1 MGRLFKPHV
10 FVVVAVISLVLVSA
24 IWLIIVSGLRRVVA
38 DVFRADVIWLF
49 YIVIAQSFAYWSYVI
64 PYKYVFN
71 IKYHEALRQSFTGF
85 HPFRAGG
92 GFIYDIKSHKTLIG
106 RAKVLYLGL
115 WEYAALAPAVFIA
128 AIYSYSDRLIPTQL
142 SLPWVIGVPAGLI
155 VFMLVL
161 ASRKHIR
168 NHPAIEQTLN
178 LIHHMLF
185 EESPKHTMILVVGM
199 AMYWFGEVM
208 TLYCSL
214 QLFDLSL
221 GWFAMLIAYA
231 SGYLITRRSLPL
243 GGAGVVLIT
252 LSLALRFVGLKLSYA
267 VLVAV
272 TYQVAN
278 LSIPLIYGKI
288 LRLDSTIR

>member
-1 MGRLFKPHV
+1 MGKLFRPHL
-10 FVVVAVISLVLVSA
+10 FVILAVIALVLISA
-24 IWLIIVSGLRRVVA
+24 IWLIIVSGLRRVVT
-38 DVFRADVIWLF
+38 DVFRADVIWLL
-49 YIVIAQSFAYWSYVI
+49 YIVFAQSFAYWSYVI
-64 PYKYVFN
+64 PYKYVFD
-71 IKYHEALRQSFTGF
+71 ITYHEALKQSFTGF

-92 GFIYDIKSHKTLIG
+92 GFVYDIKSHKTISG

-115 WEYAALAPAVFIA
+115 WEYAALAPAVFVA
-128 AIYSYSDRLIPTQL
+128 AVYSYADRLIPTQL

-155 VFMLVL
+155 VFILAL
-161 ASRKHIR
+161 ASRGRIR
-168 NHPAIEQTLN
+168 NHPAIKQTLN

-185 EESPKHTMILVVGM
+185 DESPRNTLVLVVGM
-199 AMYWFGEVM
+199 VMYWFGEVM
-208 TLYCSL
+208 TLYCAL

-278 LSIPLIYGKI
+278 LAIPLIYGKI
-288 LRLDSTIR
+288 LRLDPTIR